1 MAFSKNSGF
10 LYRPLILYF
19 VTTAYSLKL
28 MHVEHKVKV
37 NGDVAAATV
46 KIKIMDNGSVLK
58 VYTRQT

>member
-1 MAFSKNSGF
+1 
-10 LYRPLILYF
+10 
-19 VTTAYSLKL
+19 

-58 VYTRQT
+58 VYTRQIWSSKEESGLNPILRIRQKIFLCSLAH